1 MEDVIFSIIVPIYN
15 VEQYLELCLDSIVAQ
30 AFNSKEIICVEDCS
44 TDDSLSVLLKYE
56 KNEKIKIIRHEKNKG
71 LSGARNTGIKH
82 AQGKY
87 ILFVDSDDV
96 LANNALEILY
106 NAINEQEMDVVYF
119 DFRKF
124 VKKEKQKTRP
134 MSALPQ
140 NHRAFGQRAV
150 TSAAQEDMEWNIKL
164 KPPAASLR
172 AASAMCCR
180 WQARLWALA
189 TSGVFPIWQPNT
201 AAAFFFWFIWCSC
214 SPLALH

>member
-1 MEDVIFSIIVPIYN
+1 MNQMNVIQTCQFVLFLRERHGILLEHGFSKNQNRIV
-15 VEQYLELCLDSIVAQ
+15 LCCAVRCKGCGFIFILR
-30 AFNSKEIICVEDCS
+30 C
-44 TDDSLSVLLKYE
+44 
-56 KNEKIKIIRHEKNKG
+56 KN
-71 LSGARNTGIKH
+71 
-82 AQGKY
+82 
-87 ILFVDSDDV
+87 
-96 LANNALEILY
+96 
-106 NAINEQEMDVVYF
+106 
-119 DFRKF
+119 
-124 VKKEKQKTRP
+124 KEKQKMRP

-150 TSAAQEDMEWNIKL
+150 TSAAQEDMECNIKL